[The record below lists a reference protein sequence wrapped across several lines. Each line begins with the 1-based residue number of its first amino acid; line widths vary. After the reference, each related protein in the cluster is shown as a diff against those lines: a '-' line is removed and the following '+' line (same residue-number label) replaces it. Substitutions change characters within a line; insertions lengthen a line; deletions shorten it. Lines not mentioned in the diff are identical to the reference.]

1 MLDYWLEWQV
11 ENFVDTKKITLLG
24 FYENCSLIYCLILLL
39 STVSCAKETH
49 DHTLR
54 GETF

>member
-39 STVSCAKETH
+39 STVSCTKETH